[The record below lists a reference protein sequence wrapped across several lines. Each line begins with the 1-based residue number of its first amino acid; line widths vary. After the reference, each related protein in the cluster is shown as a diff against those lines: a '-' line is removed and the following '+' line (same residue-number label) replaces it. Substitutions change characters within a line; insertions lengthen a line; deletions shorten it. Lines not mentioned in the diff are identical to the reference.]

1 MFFFDE
7 ILPIARE
14 WAILLLALES
24 LLLLLVPLFVLYRG
38 TGWLR
43 RVVPGIAPGLRS
55 AHTELLRVSGIIE
68 RIMAYVR
75 APFVW
80 AASVAARMR
89 DAIERARRVTL
100 RGR

>member
-14 WAILLLALES
+14 WAILLLVLES

-43 RVVPGIAPGLRS
+43 RVVPGIAPSLRS
-55 AHTELLRVSGIIE
+55 AHTELLRISGIVE
-68 RIMAYVR
+68 RAMAYVR

-80 AASVAARMR
+80 AAAVAARVSG
-89 DAIERARRVTL
+89 AIERARRVLL